1 MLQDLQKEVPKCV
14 SAVIVVV
21 EQINEGSQWFPGGN
35 KDMRVC
41 GHVVHV
47 HVHTMQYTHMCIQ

>member
-14 SAVIVVV
+14 SAVVVVV

-41 GHVVHV
+41 GHVHKQSRV
-47 HVHTMQYTHMCIQ
+47 